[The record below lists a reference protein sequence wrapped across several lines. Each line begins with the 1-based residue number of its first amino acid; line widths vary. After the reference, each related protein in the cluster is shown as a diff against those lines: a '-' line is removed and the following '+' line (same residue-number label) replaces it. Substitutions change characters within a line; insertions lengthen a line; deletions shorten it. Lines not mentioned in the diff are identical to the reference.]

1 MVRWGPPGFW
11 GSRGEDSLAR
21 VVSLSDFNAIYLL
34 LVDEAPDLS
43 VCTLCFLVTL
53 CHIAAFNGP
62 FSKLR
67 I

>member
-21 VVSLSDFNAIYLL
+21 VVSLSDFSAVYLV
-34 LVDEAPDLS
+34 LVDEAQDLS
-43 VCTLCFLVTL
+43 VCTLCFLVIL
-53 CHIAAFNGP
+53 CRVAVFSGP